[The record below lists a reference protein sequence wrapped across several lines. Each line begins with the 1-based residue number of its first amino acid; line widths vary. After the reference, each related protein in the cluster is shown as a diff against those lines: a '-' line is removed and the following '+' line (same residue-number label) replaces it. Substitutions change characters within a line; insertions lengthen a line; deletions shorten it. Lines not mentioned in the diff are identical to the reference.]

1 MKAIMKSIK
10 FAGHRRQ
17 YRHASVKA
25 LVLCLAAWPM
35 MGQGP
40 GPGCNFNPASPSIGA
55 DVPEA
60 YFGPA
65 PSSVQKELVGPLQLL
80 TSGVLD
86 ARAAI
91 ITLPLYK
98 GKVQS
103 TGETVWYIL
112 TDTTDRDNAAALG
125 LNFSAKLVYSAVSPR
140 AARTATIQRDTTL
153 LFDAGT
159 VDFSPDRIVTPGPFG
174 RPFPPVVAKA
184 GSVGDARYSPLVRI
198 INAGGH
204 IYNAPIIAMGDDTQM
219 FTLLDGKPNYRRVHD
234 KVVSINISKNNNAS
248 FVTVGLATG
257 FSFAKPV
264 LYLSV
269 EASVELA
276 AALEGATYAPGLQD
290 IALRHDD
297 SAFSA
302 VERLFLTINGPT
314 GCDNPQRQGLVSALT
329 DGRPPLNVLGG
340 IPTVATDYSPLWD
353 VNIGEWTQ
361 EAIDKN
367 WRSRVIEEF
376 QILALVEAK
385 AITGPGGSEYGSG
398 GFIVNCPIVFRF
410 K

>member
-1 MKAIMKSIK
+1 MKSIN

-17 YRHASVKA
+17 CRHASIKA
-25 LVLCLAAWPM
+25 LVLCLAAWPV

-40 GPGCNFNPASPSIGA
+40 APGCSILPASPAIGA
-55 DVPEA
+55 DVPET

-80 TSGVLD
+80 TAGVLD
-86 ARAAI
+86 ARAGT

-125 LNFSAKLVYSAVSPR
+125 LNFSAKLVYSAVSQR
-140 AARTATIQRDTTL
+140 AVRTATLQRDATL

-159 VDFSPDRIVTPGPFG
+159 VDFSPDRIVTPGPAG
-174 RPFPPVVAKA
+174 QTFPPLVAKA

-198 INAGGH
+198 TNAGGH

-219 FTLLDGKPNYRRVHD
+219 FTFLDGKPNYKRVHD
-234 KVVSINISKNNNAS
+234 KVVSINISSKKDAS
-248 FVTVGLATG
+248 FVTLALTTG

-269 EASVELA
+269 EASAELP
-276 AALEGATYAPGLQD
+276 AALEGATYASGLQD
-290 IALRHDD
+290 IQPGLDD

-329 DGRPPLNVLGG
+329 DGRGPLNVLGG
-340 IPTVATDYSPLWD
+340 IPTVSTDYSPLWD

-361 EAIDKN
+361 AAIDKN

-376 QILALVEAK
+376 QILALVDAK
-385 AITGPGGSEYGSG
+385 AITGPGGIPYGSA

>member
-1 MKAIMKSIK
+1 MAQS
-10 FAGHRRQ
+10 
-17 YRHASVKA
+17 
-25 LVLCLAAWPM
+25 
-35 MGQGP
+35 P
-40 GPGCNFNPASPSIGA
+40 GPGCIIDPASPAIGT
-55 DVPEA
+55 DIPET

-65 PSSVQKELVGPLQLL
+65 PSSVLKELVGPLQLL
-80 TSGVLD
+80 TAGVLD
-86 ARAAI
+86 PRART

-98 GKVQS
+98 GKVKS
-103 TGETVWYIL
+103 TNQTVWYIL

-125 LNFSAKLVYSAVSPR
+125 LNFSAKLVYSAVSPK
-140 AARTATIQRDTTL
+140 AARTATLQEDTTL

-159 VDFSPDRIVTPGPFG
+159 VDFSPDRIVRPGPVG
-174 RPFPPVVAKA
+174 QLLPLLEAQA
-184 GSVGDARYSPLVRI
+184 GSVGDANYSPLVRVT
-198 INAGGH
+198 NAGGH
-204 IYNAPIIAMGDDTQM
+204 IYNAPIIAMGDDTQL
-219 FTLLDGKPNYRRVHD
+219 FINADGTPNYKRVHD
-234 KVVSINISKNNNAS
+234 KVLSMTISKNIDAS
-248 FVTVGLATG
+248 FVTLALTTG

-269 EASVELA
+269 EASVETT
-276 AALEGATYAPGLQD
+276 AALEGATFAPGLQD
-290 IALRHDD
+290 IGLRHDD

-302 VERLFLTINGPT
+302 VERLFLTLNGPT

-376 QILALVEAK
+376 QILALVDAK